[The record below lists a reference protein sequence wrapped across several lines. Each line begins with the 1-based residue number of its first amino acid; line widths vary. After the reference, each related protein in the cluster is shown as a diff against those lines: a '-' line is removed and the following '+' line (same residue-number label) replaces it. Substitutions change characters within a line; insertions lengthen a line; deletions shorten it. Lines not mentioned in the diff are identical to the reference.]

1 MSELRKAVQ
10 VNQSCAYFGIS
21 RSGYYSSLQSVEKE
35 MLRESVIIELVLNIR
50 KRMPRVGAKKLY
62 YMLKDDIGEIG
73 KIGRDKFID
82 ILRSNELLVE
92 RKKSFT
98 RTTDSYHRFYK
109 YKNLLYNNEIET
121 PNACWVSDI
130 TYLRTEKGF
139 VYLFLITDYFS
150 RKIVG
155 WSLSDSLS
163 IEGGIEALKMA
174 LRQRDKDKPLIHH
187 SDRGIQYC
195 SNEYVKILKK
205 NTIQISMTEENHC
218 YENSKAER
226 VNGILKDEF
235 LLDETFKDY
244 EATHKSVKEAIRTY
258 NELRPHWA
266 LKLKTPQ
273 EVHIQKA
280 A

>member
-1 MSELRKAVQ
+1 
-10 VNQSCAYFGIS
+10 
-21 RSGYYSSLQSVEKE
+21 